1 MWKKSYKS
9 IFWKRHP
16 STEQWIKNIKQVTE
30 KRGGL
35 KGHQIYEKKLN
46 FTDYQISTNENKILF
61 YEISSNY
68 KDWQTKCWCV
78 KRETL
83 KKSWW

>member
-1 MWKKSYKS
+1 M
-9 IFWKRHP
+9 
-16 STEQWIKNIKQVTE
+16 TE

-83 KKSWW
+83 KKSWWEIHENNAPGEHFGNV